1 MKLSTKGRYGVKA
14 MYELAVR
21 HQQEPVPL
29 SEIAA
34 RQEISEA
41 YLEQLMAKLKGAGLI
56 KSVRGAQGGYLLA
69 RDAKDITVGDILRP
83 LEGTV
88 GPTECAGEA
97 SACPGTSCCA
107 VRTIWERIKVGID
120 AVVDAY
126 TLQDIVDAGLEEKQS

>member
-1 MKLSTKGRYGVKA
+1 MKLSTKGRYGVRA

-21 HQQEPVPL
+21 QRKTPVPL

-34 RQEISEA
+34 GQEISEA
-41 YLEQLMAKLKGAGLI
+41 YLEQLMAKLKGAGLV

-69 RDAKDITVGDILRP
+69 KDTKDITVGDILRP

-107 VRTIWERIKVGID
+107 VHVIWERIKKGID
-120 AVVDAY
+120 EVVDGI
-126 TLQDIVDAGLEEKQS
+126 TLMDVVEAGIEENH

>member
-1 MKLSTKGRYGVKA
+1 MKLSTKGRYGVRA
-14 MYELAVR
+14 MYELAIR
-21 HQQEPVPL
+21 QKETPVPL

-34 RQEISEA
+34 GQEISEA

-69 RDAKDITVGDILRP
+69 REAKDITVGDILRP

-107 VRTIWERIKVGID
+107 VHVIWERIKEGID
-120 AVVDAY
+120 AVVDAI
-126 TLQDIVDAGLEEKQS
+126 TLQDVVETGSEENQ

>member
-1 MKLSTKGRYGVKA
+1 MKLSTKGRYGVRA

-21 HQQEPVPL
+21 QQKRPVPL

-34 RQEISEA
+34 GQEISEA

-69 RDAKDITVGDILRP
+69 RDAKDITVGEILRP

-97 SACPGTSCCA
+97 SACPGTNCCA
-107 VRTIWERIKVGID
+107 VHTIWERIKEGID
-120 AVVDAY
+120 AVVDGI
-126 TLQDIVDAGLEEKQS
+126 TLQDVIEVDTEESQ

>member
-1 MKLSTKGRYGVKA
+1 MKLSTKGRYGVRA

-21 HQQEPVPL
+21 QRKEPVPL

-34 RQEISEA
+34 GQEISEA

-69 RDAKDITVGDILRP
+69 REARDITVGEILRP

-88 GPTECAGEA
+88 GPTECAAQA

-107 VRTIWERIKVGID
+107 VHAIWERIKTGID
-120 AVVDAY
+120 AVVDGI
-126 TLQDIVDAGLEEKQS
+126 TLQDVVEAGIEENH